1 MRPPDNKVSGLCA
14 LCGRTGVSTTVH
26 HLVPKEMGGSH
37 DPTVPLCYPCHK
49 QLHALYTNEELAA
62 RLSSI
67 AALQA
72 DEQISRYLRWI
83 RKQPPETIPRTRK
96 SRAVR
101 GER

>member
-1 MRPPDNKVSGLCA
+1 MHPPGNKAPFFCA
-14 LCGRTGVSTTVH
+14 LCGQESIFTTVH
-26 HLVPKEMGGSH
+26 HLVPREIGGSR
-37 DPTVPLCYPCHK
+37 DPTVPLCHPCHK

-72 DEQISRYLRWI
+72 DEQVGRYLKWI

-101 GER
+101 EGR

>member
-1 MRPPDNKVSGLCA
+1 MHPPDNKASGLCA

-26 HLVPKEMGGSH
+26 HLVPREMGGSH
-37 DPTVPLCYPCHK
+37 EPTAQLCHPCHK

-72 DEQISRYLRWI
+72 DAQIGRYLKWI

-101 GER
+101 GGR

>member
-1 MRPPDNKVSGLCA
+1 MYPPDNKASGCCA
-14 LCGRTGVSTTVH
+14 LCGRAGVSTTVH
-26 HLVPKEMGGSH
+26 HLVPREMGGSLE
-37 DPTVPLCYPCHK
+37 PTAQLCHPCHK

-67 AALQA
+67 GALQA
-72 DEQISRYLRWI
+72 DDQIGRYLKWI

>member
-1 MRPPDNKVSGLCA
+1 MHLPGNKVSAPCA
-14 LCGRTGVSTTVH
+14 LCGRAGVSTTVH
-26 HLVPKEMGGSH
+26 HLIPREMGGRRE
-37 DPTVPLCYPCHK
+37 PTALLCHPCHK

-72 DEQISRYLRWI
+72 DDQIGRYLKWI
-83 RKQPPETIPRTRK
+83 RKQPPQTIPRTRK